1 MTRRDFLL
9 TSAGAAGAA
18 LLECASG
25 HSQTE
30 ATNMQTEGAK
40 RIDVPAF
47 HASRRFAKTHFGRIA
62 YIERS
67 AGPVALFMH
76 GLPLNGYQWRGALER
91 LSSQRRC
98 IAPDFMGLGY
108 TEWLRTRS
116 WPLQRRRNR
125 NQAAVHYGESRCIML
140 SRPEN
145 RVALALGRHHIE
157 AKRIT

>member
-1 MTRRDFLL
+1 MRRRDFLL

-30 ATNMQTEGAK
+30 ATNRQAEGAK

-62 YIERS
+62 YIERG

-76 GLPLNGYQWRGALER
+76 GLPLNGYQWRGALNAYHPGGAVSPQTSWAWDIPR
-91 LSSQRRC
+91 
-98 IAPDFMGLGY
+98 
-108 TEWLRTRS
+108 WLRTRTL
-116 WPLQRRRNR
+116 PPQRRRR
-125 NQAAVHYGESRCIML
+125 
-140 SRPEN
+140 
-145 RVALALGRHHIE
+145 
-157 AKRIT
+157 